1 MQIKEVQ
8 NTTKFNGLCF
18 SYRDYI
24 VFIYLMEKEI
34 SSLVKILLGPETHM
48 F

>member
-18 SYRDYI
+18 SYGDSADI
-24 VFIYLMEKEI
+24 VFIYLCEGKGDQ
-34 SSLVKILLGPETHM
+34 LTD
-48 F
+48 